1 VRLFDKQGHGT
12 LAQETLTAGESL
24 SVSVDAAS
32 AQAVQGTLSSPFG
45 FADFVAAD
53 GVVRVARAVAVAET
67 TGGGNDQVAIVRLRQ
82 NGEDSLSLAFY
93 RVDDFNG
100 TIDGLSPGGA
110 GYAAAAQ
117 GRAYQTTT
125 GATSIGGPGYGNY
138 TQAGLVDVDAG
149 DLIAMRLT
157 NHTSGQTY
165 WGFAQANETV
175 NGHRVGHLWNYG
187 LNTWG
192 FEDIHGGGD
201 RDFNDLV
208 VQLDFTS
215 ASGHGWLI

>member
-1 VRLFDKQGHGT
+1 M
-12 LAQETLTAGESL
+12 
-24 SVSVDAAS
+24 
-32 AQAVQGTLSSPFG
+32 
-45 FADFVAAD
+45 
-53 GVVRVARAVAVAET
+53 VRVARAVAVAET
-67 TGGGNDQVAIVRLRQ
+67 AGGHDDQIAVVRVRQ
-82 NGEDSLSLAFY
+82 NGEDSLSLSFY

-100 TIDGLSPGGA
+100 TVAGLSPGEA

-138 TQAGLVDVDAG
+138 TQTGLVDVDAG

-157 NHTSGQTY
+157 NHTSGNTY
-165 WGFAQANETV
+165 WGFAQANESV
-175 NGHRVGHLWNYG
+175 NGHRVGYLWNYG

-192 FEDIHGGGD
+192 FEDLHGGGD
-201 RDFNDLV
+201 RDFNDFV

-215 ASGHGWLI
+215 ASGHGWLV